1 MKVNIEIMKLK
12 KLKLERNPG
21 IKRAIDNA
29 LNELLEQHPPYV
41 SIMWIYIDGDP
52 IYQKRIIIN

>member
-1 MKVNIEIMKLK
+1 MNIETYKFKNIKV
-12 KLKLERNPG
+12 ERNPG

-41 SIMWIYIDGDP
+41 GIMFVYIDGDP
-52 IYQKRIIIN
+52 IYQKRIFLN